1 MEDLGITLVVI
12 GSLAAMIAAGVLL
25 GWPWALVVGSV
36 LAIAAG
42 VILIR
47 TAALTPPK
55 PEKPEGGE
63 AS

>member
-12 GSLAAMIAAGVLL
+12 GSTAAMVAAGVLL
-25 GWPWALVVGSV
+25 GWPWSLVVGSV

-55 PEKPEGGE
+55 PEKSEGGE
-63 AS
+63 VS

>member
-1 MEDLGITLVVI
+1 MEDLGIALVII
-12 GSLAAMIAAGVLL
+12 GGIAAMVAAGVLL
-25 GWPWALVVGSV
+25 GWPWSLMVGAV
-36 LAIAAG
+36 LAIVAG

-63 AS
+63 VS

>member
-1 MEDLGITLVVI
+1 MEDLGITLVVV
-12 GSLAAMIAAGVLL
+12 GSLAAMVAAGVLF
-25 GWPWALVVGSV
+25 GWPWSLVVGSV
-36 LAIAAG
+36 LAIVAG